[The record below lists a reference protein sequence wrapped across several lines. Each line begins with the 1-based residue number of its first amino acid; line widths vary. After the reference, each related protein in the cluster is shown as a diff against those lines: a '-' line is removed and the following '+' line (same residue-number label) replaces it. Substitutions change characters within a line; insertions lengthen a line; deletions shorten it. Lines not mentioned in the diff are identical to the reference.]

1 MKFKEHKIDLKIE
14 MLNQNFD
21 LSTFDCGDE
30 DLNDFL
36 KNDALIEQQKKIKC
50 HSFNNL

>member
-21 LSTFDCGDE
+21 LSNFDCGDE

-36 KNDALIEQQKKIKC
+36 KNDALIEQQK
-50 HSFNNL
+50 N